1 MRVFVDTEIKF
12 EFSGKTHGLISA
24 STVQDLP
31 HASRLIGPDTDIII
45 REKLWNPAYIEIDHE
60 GQRVV
65 IDHQVKGNGFEY
77 QIDHFSNLV
86 ILGKTESDILNMEKT
101 SKVLSL
107 MGTAF
112 LESGYGYLSHP
123 AR

>member
-1 MRVFVDTEIKF
+1 MFVDTEVKF
-12 EFSGKTHGLISA
+12 EFSGKTHGLIST

-31 HASRLIGPDTDIII
+31 RVSRLIGPDTDIII
-45 REKLWNPAYIEIDHE
+45 REKWWNPAYIEIDHE

-77 QIDHFSNLV
+77 EIYHFSNLV
-86 ILGKTESDILNMEKT
+86 ILGKT

-107 MGTAF
+107 METAF
-112 LESGYGYLSHP
+112 LESGYG
-123 AR
+123 

>member
-1 MRVFVDTEIKF
+1 MRVFVDTEVKF
-12 EFSGKTHGLISA
+12 EFSGKTHSLISA

-31 HASRLIGPDTDIII
+31 RASRLIGPDTDIII
-45 REKLWNPAYIEIDHE
+45 REKWWNPAYIEIDHE
-60 GQRVV
+60 GQRMV
-65 IDHQVKGNGFEY
+65 
-77 QIDHFSNLV
+77 IDHFSSLV
-86 ILGKTESDILNMEKT
+86 ILGKTESDILNVEKT

-107 MGTAF
+107 METAF